1 MDFDSIERQTEIN
14 EWEYQRKLETLFM
27 LQLIYLAFVVLIILS
42 VMWKYSLTSIGLIL
56 IIGLLAIAGIIAL
69 WFYRASYTRNV
80 RDKTHWSK
88 RRFPGD
94 AETAPAVAPDV
105 VAAEA
110 KKRIAAYEAA
120 VAAGKACPQF

>member
-1 MDFDSIERQTEIN
+1 
-14 EWEYQRKLETLFM
+14 M

-42 VMWKYSLTSIGLIL
+42 VFWKYQLTSIALIL
-56 IIGLLAIAGIIAL
+56 VIGILAIIGIILL

-80 RDKTHWSK
+80 RDKTNWNK

-94 AETAPAVAPDV
+94 ADTPPAVAPDV

-110 KKRIAAYEAA
+110 KKRVAAYDAA
-120 VAAGKACPQF
+120 VAAGKACPKF